1 MMSPT
6 ALNKRSLEQITS
18 ILKKIDKPA
27 FWGQLKE
34 LIALYLRFDFASA
47 FSYYKDY
54 QPSRLVDL
62 TPSAARDRLHF
73 TLLSAA
79 YLIGPY
85 YNKLISTHVD
95 NGFYALGDIAPDA
108 LKESEYYRVYYSEK
122 NVGDE
127 GMFLVRLEPEK
138 YVSFLI
144 ERKTSAAEFSLRER
158 EELNMLAPLVCTL
171 IQQHY
176 HSNSQ
181 EHEDESERFDEYF
194 SKAFNK
200 FGSEI
205 LTPRE
210 KNIAHLILRGHS
222 SKSGARELDISPNTE
237 RVHRRRLYEKLG
249 ITSQAELFWMFI
261 ESTSHYDGSS
271 EQDPLAIYL
280 QNRD

>member
-1 MMSPT
+1 MSPT

-280 QNRD
+280 QNGD

>member
-1 MMSPT
+1 MSPT